1 MRNISFGE
9 PQTYG
14 LCGHGGKELYG
25 PWGEEMMFFHLIR
38 KNALEKKKK
47 KTWEKNY
54 SSRPQKNMSPPV
66 GWKCNEMQQKFSSLT
81 LKG

>member
-1 MRNISFGE
+1 MKNISLGE

-38 KNALEKKKK
+38 KNALERKKP
-47 KTWEKNY
+47 EK
-54 SSRPQKNMSPPV
+54 
-66 GWKCNEMQQKFSSLT
+66 L
-81 LKG
+81 